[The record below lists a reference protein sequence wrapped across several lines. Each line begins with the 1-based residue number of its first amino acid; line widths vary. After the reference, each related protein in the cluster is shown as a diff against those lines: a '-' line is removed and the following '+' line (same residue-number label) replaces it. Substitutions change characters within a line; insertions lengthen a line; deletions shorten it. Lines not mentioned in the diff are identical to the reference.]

1 MSAKKILILGKV
13 WLLLLLF
20 SNILAAKPVLD
31 TEIKSTQEVSLF
43 KAGHSFTKD
52 ILQPQGLSTARLAS
66 EQVAKPMPFGY
77 AVLQYDEI
85 TRLVLGYVGTTTTVL
100 QDTNRCESVS
110 RLLFPFHFFW

>member
-1 MSAKKILILGKV
+1 MSAKKILLLGIV

-20 SNILAAKPVLD
+20 SNLTVANTAMVIAPKGS
-31 TEIKSTQEVSLF
+31 KEVSLF

-52 ILQPQGLSTARLAS
+52 LLQPQGLSTARLTS

-77 AVLQYDEI
+77 TVLQYDEI
-85 TRLVLGYVGTTTTVL
+85 TRLVLGFLGTTTAVL

-110 RLLFPFHFFW
+110 RLLFPYHFFW